1 MSDRKIA
8 NPPTAFELAHRP
20 GFLIRRL
27 HQIHTALFIEECAE
41 FGVTP
46 VQYSVLT
53 AIEEQSALEQARLAQ
68 EVGVDRATLANV
80 VARLEARGLLR
91 RTTTKADRRLKRVVL
106 TAKGKRL
113 LNQMTQPA
121 RRAHER
127 TIDALP
133 PVQRAAFLQAL
144 AQLVD
149 AGNDFGRA
157 PLRLA

>member
-1 MSDRKIA
+1 MSARRAKA
-8 NPPTAFELAHRP
+8 PTAFDLAHRP

-41 FGVTP
+41 FNVTP
-46 VQYSVLT
+46 VQYSVMT
-53 AIEEQSALEQARLAQ
+53 AIVEQSALEQGRIAH

-91 RTTTKADRRLKRVVL
+91 RTTTKTDRRLKRVVL
-106 TAKGKRL
+106 TAKGRRL
-113 LNQMTQPA
+113 LDQMAQAA
-121 RRAHER
+121 RRAHTR

-133 PVQRAAFLQAL
+133 PGQRAAFLRAL
-144 AQLVD
+144 AQLVE

-157 PLRLA
+157 PLSLA